1 MAYDGYYLTYKADK
15 ETNERFDQIQK
26 KYPFFRMVKIN
37 LEDWS
42 DPKLEKA
49 ITKIA
54 SISNTKHFWIID
66 PDVKVDD
73 DFDFSFETDKWD
85 ENLTHVWNCEE
96 RNVFRTV
103 VGVKLF
109 KTKDVKSKN
118 KSHIKDAYYLTGE
131 YKEHQTEKVTYQ
143 PTTETYDIFYWDK
156 GYGLKQFDKLQEDYS
171 VNIITG
177 ETSVDVHK
185 KCRKQARTDFYYL
198 VMPNTKIYD
207 SFKFDYSFAFGL
219 DKEKQKVVVWQKE
232 NPVTNLSREYHGVGL
247 FPKAGPLFTQK
258 EYDIFNFKRK
268 AVYEKEP
275 ASSDLEFEVI
285 RTRDLHTFGLHNYDS
300 DMYWLVHEDVQDFN
314 SDFYPMN
321 YDREFIHNFKVKLPN
336 GKEVCNGVRLVPS
349 IGATVDKQ
357 KEVDI
362 VVGKIKT
369 NSYLASP
376 IDNTYEH
383 LSNMFDVVRTD
394 DLHTFG
400 HKTDKD
406 MYWLVHNDVEELVL
420 DFYPASYDRKYIH
433 NFNIQLSGGKVIQNG
448 IRLVPSKDATVDKQK
463 DVNKTIGSISKSGAS
478 ILDATIDRSYQYQPD
493 SNEHPVFYFDEGMY
507 SANTEKYK
515 KDKTVTVLTGPI
527 EKTYLEAAKIT
538 KTGYFWAIDNDVE
551 VLEDFDRKIYVDKLH
566 KSHFHVWPKI
576 NPYTGFIHQYGGLK
590 LVPAAAI
597 KHLKPNAD
605 KIRKMSFKNKKSI
618 KSETVRT
625 KDIPYDVVMLSYQEP
640 EADANYA
647 KLLEKVPNA
656 KRVHGVKGI
665 FNAHQR
671 ASEIADTR
679 MFYVIDADAILL
691 DEFKFEYFPTIWD
704 EDTVHVWK
712 SKNPINGLV
721 YGFGGL
727 KLFPTQLLR
736 DAKEWRVDFTTS
748 ISDKFKPMPATAN
761 YTAFNTNPYDTWKS
775 AFREC
780 TKLASSVIHRSKQ
793 DETDERLEIWCTV
806 NNDAKFGEYA
816 IAGANAGR
824 EYGTTHAGDD
834 DALSKINDYEWLKSK
849 FKEDT
854 NER

>member
-15 ETNERFDQIQK
+15 ETNERFDEIRK
-26 KYPFFRMVKIN
+26 KYPSFRMVKIN
-37 LEDWS
+37 LEDWA
-42 DPKLEKA
+42 DPKIEQA

-54 SISNTKHFWIID
+54 TITNTKHFWVVD

-73 DFDFSFETDKWD
+73 DFDFSFETDDWD
-85 ENLTHVWNCEE
+85 ENLTHVWNCDE
-96 RNVFRTV
+96 RNVFRSV

-109 KTKDVKSKN
+109 KTKDVKTNK

-131 YKEHQTEKVTYQ
+131 YKEHKTGQVNYT
-143 PTTETYDIFYWDK
+143 PTTETYDIFFWDK
-156 GYGLKQFDKLQEDYS
+156 GYGYKELSKLKEKYT
-171 VNIITG
+171 VNVVEGKSSLDI
-177 ETSVDVHK
+177 HK
-185 KCRKQARTDFYYL
+185 KCRKRTRTDFYYL
-198 VMPNTKIYD
+198 IMPNTKIYD

-232 NPVTNLSREYHGVGL
+232 NPETNLSREYHGVGL
-247 FPKAGPLFTQK
+247 FPKSGPLFTNK

-275 ASSDLEFEVI
+275 ASSDLPFEVI
-285 RTRDLHTFGLHNYDS
+285 RTTDLHTFDHKSDS
-300 DMYWLVHEDVQDFN
+300 DMYWLVHEDVKDFN

-321 YDREFIHNFKVKLPN
+321 YDRVFVHNFKIKLKN
-336 GKEVCNGVRLVPS
+336 GKEVRNGVRLVPT
-349 IGATVDKQ
+349 ITAT
-357 KEVDI
+357 I
-362 VVGKIKT
+362 
-369 NSYLASP
+369 
-376 IDNTYEH
+376 
-383 LSNMFDVVRTD
+383 
-394 DLHTFG
+394 
-400 HKTDKD
+400 
-406 MYWLVHNDVEELVL
+406 
-420 DFYPASYDRKYIH
+420 
-433 NFNIQLSGGKVIQNG
+433 
-448 IRLVPSKDATVDKQK
+448 DKQK
-463 DVNKTIGSISKSGAS
+463 DVDMVVGSISKREGS

-493 SNEHPVFYFDEGMY
+493 SVGHPVFYFDEGKY
-507 SANTEKYK
+507 SSNTEKYK
-515 KDKTVTVLTGPI
+515 KDKTVEVLTGSLK
-527 EKTYLEAAKIT
+527 ESYMKAAKLT

-551 VLEDFDRKIYVDKLH
+551 VLEEFDRKIYVDKHH

-590 LVPAAAI
+590 LVPANAI

-625 KDIPYDVVMLSYQEP
+625 RDIPYDVVMLSYQEK

-647 KLLEKVPNA
+647 KLLERVPNA

-671 ASEIADTR
+671 ASEIADTK

-691 DEFKFEYFPTIWD
+691 DDFKFEYFPTVWD

-748 ISDKFKPMPATAN
+748 ISDKFKAMPGTAN

-780 TKLASSVIHRSKQ
+780 TKLSSSVIHRSKQ
-793 DETDERLEIWCTV
+793 DETDERLEIWCTI
-806 NNDAKFGEYA
+806 NNDAKFGEYS

-824 EYGTTHAGDD
+824 KYGTENADD
-834 DALSKINDYEWLKSK
+834 DEALSKINDYDWLHKK
-849 FKEDT
+849 FEEDT
-854 NER
+854 DG